1 MIKESAEEANVKKS
15 LARKAKAVGTINYCV
30 ETAEGLC
37 PDTMF
42 IYDLELP
49 KRFIPKCNDNEIE
62 KFFLMDD
69 KEVLKRIENDSDFK
83 PNSKLVTL
91 DFLIRKKLL
100 DSEKSK
106 LVKLFFSQINR
117 KF

>member
-1 MIKESAEEANVKKS
+1 
-15 LARKAKAVGTINYCV
+15 
-30 ETAEGLC
+30 
-37 PDTMF
+37 
-42 IYDLELP
+42 
-49 KRFIPKCNDNEIE
+49 
-62 KFFLMDD
+62 
-69 KEVLKRIENDSDFK
+69 VLKRIENDSDFK

-106 LVKLFFSQINR
+106 FVKLFFSQINR